1 MGGNT
6 SYLAD
11 SDAWRVL
18 VLAAWRLCRR
28 LAAAMCL
35 SCVAIAAHGATQS
48 AGQGAPPTAPVPVAT
63 ARAERRQVPV
73 YANGLG
79 TVQAWRTVTAK
90 AQVNG
95 YLDRIAFREG
105 QDVHAGDLLAMIDP
119 RPYAALLAQADAK
132 RAADMATLAND
143 QLNFQRDSA
152 LARDSYATRQ
162 QADND
167 QALVRETQATIQG
180 DAAAIAQAQ
189 LNLDFCRITAPI
201 DGVVGYRLV
210 DVGNLIEASAQTP
223 IVTIQQIQPI
233 AVVFTLPEQQF
244 SAVQQAQGQQR
255 QGAGTLPVLAYTADA
270 KTQLDQGTLVT
281 PNNSIDSTTG
291 TISLKAIFANPQRR
305 LWPGQYVQARLQIGV
320 QQDSVTVPVQAIQHG
335 PDGLYVF
342 LVGADGK
349 VAQRPVA
356 IGYQTDSLAV
366 VTQGLN
372 GGETIVT
379 DGQSR
384 LQSGTLVTQSA
395 KPPAKS

>member
-1 MGGNT
+1 M
-6 SYLAD
+6 
-11 SDAWRVL
+11 
-18 VLAAWRLCRR
+18 
-28 LAAAMCL
+28 
-35 SCVAIAAHGATQS
+35 
-48 AGQGAPPTAPVPVAT
+48 
-63 ARAERRQVPV
+63 
-73 YANGLG
+73 
-79 TVQAWRTVTAK
+79 
-90 AQVNG
+90 
-95 YLDRIAFREG
+95 
-105 QDVHAGDLLAMIDP
+105 
-119 RPYAALLAQADAK
+119 
-132 RAADMATLAND
+132 
-143 QLNFQRDSA
+143 
-152 LARDSYATRQ
+152 
-162 QADND
+162 
-167 QALVRETQATIQG
+167 
-180 DAAAIAQAQ
+180 
-189 LNLDFCRITAPI
+189 
-201 DGVVGYRLV
+201 VGYRLV
-210 DVGNLIEASAQTP
+210 DVGNLIEAGAQTP

-281 PNNSIDSTTG
+281 PNNSIDTTTG

-349 VAQRPVA
+349 VAQHPVSV
-356 IGYQTDSLAV
+356 GYQTDSLAV
-366 VTQGLN
+366 VTQGLT